1 VARFLL
7 DENLPPRAAE
17 LLRAFGFDFVAVG
30 EPGLPPKASSDADI
44 ARWCGANG
52 VVWVTLD
59 RGVLKGQAI
68 AAAVAQARTSV
79 LLLSARGM
87 TARDYL
93 YLFVV
98 RYDRLQLAYDEA
110 SRAGRAARFRQ
121 GRRGGLR
128 VI

>member
-17 LLRAFGFDFVAVG
+17 LLRLFGFDFVAVG
-30 EPGLPPKASSDADI
+30 EPGLPPKSSSDADI

-59 RGVLKGQAI
+59 RGVLKDQAI
-68 AAAVAQARTSV
+68 AAAVTQARTSI
-79 LLLSARGM
+79 LLLAARGM

-93 YLFVV
+93 YLFVA
-98 RYDRLQLAYDEA
+98 RYNRLQQTFERELQE
-110 SRAGRAARFRQ
+110 GRVARYRQ

-128 VI
+128 SI